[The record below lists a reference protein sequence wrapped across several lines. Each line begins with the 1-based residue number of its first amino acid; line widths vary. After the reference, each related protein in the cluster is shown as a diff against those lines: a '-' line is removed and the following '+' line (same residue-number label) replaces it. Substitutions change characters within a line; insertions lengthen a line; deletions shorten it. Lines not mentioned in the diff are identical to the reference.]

1 MNERCV
7 NAQVIV
13 MTDDM
18 DGFSKDPFV
27 QPDKNSLTVFR
38 MTVAQFTL
46 VNSHLEKASLRV
58 SN

>member
-1 MNERCV
+1 
-7 NAQVIV
+7 